1 MELLYICAS
10 IHSKTISS
18 MTNEDFEMLAMLEN
32 SKKEK
37 EEKLFKLVENFI
49 GDVKSLYGNNFY
61 DVYNELVPQIL
72 VDKVEDVDGDLLLYG
87 SSELGFFTKYS
98 EALMLK
104 RAEAYLERSIFR
116 VLDGEKKPLNSFD
129 FRFDGKFFDFEVHP
143 GGYRGL
149 VAGEVAD
156 FNGTNR
162 YLKNLTIMTITRR
175 KLVEYNQPQKGSHEI
190 TTGLNFYDN
199 IKLINTIWEA
209 ITCLD

>member
-1 MELLYICAS
+1 
-10 IHSKTISS
+10 
-18 MTNEDFEMLAMLEN
+18 MTNEDIEMLSMLEN

-37 EEKLFKLVENFI
+37 EEKLSKLVEDFI
-49 GDVKSLYGNNFY
+49 GGMKSLYGHNFY
-61 DVYNELVPQIL
+61 DVYNQVVPQIL

-87 SSELGFFTKYS
+87 SSEFGFFTKYS

-116 VLDGEKKPLNSFD
+116 VLDGEKRPLSIVN
-129 FRFDGKFFDFEVHP
+129 FRFDGSRFFDFEVKA
-143 GGYRGL
+143 GGYKGC
-149 VAGEVAD
+149 VAGDIAD

-162 YLKNLTIMTITRR
+162 YLKSLTIMTESHR

-199 IKLINTIWEA
+199 VRLTNTIWVA

>member
-1 MELLYICAS
+1 
-10 IHSKTISS
+10 
-18 MTNEDFEMLAMLEN
+18 MTNEDFEMLSMLEN

-37 EEKLFKLVENFI
+37 EEKLSKLVEDFI
-49 GDVKSLYGNNFY
+49 EGMKSLYGHNFY
-61 DVYNELVPQIL
+61 DVYNQVVPQIL

-87 SSELGFFTKYS
+87 SSEFGFFTKYS

-116 VLDGEKKPLNSFD
+116 VLDGEKRALSIVN
-129 FRFDGKFFDFEVHP
+129 FRFDGSRFFDFEVKA
-143 GGYRGL
+143 GGYKGC
-149 VAGEVAD
+149 VAGEIAG

-162 YLKNLTIMTITRR
+162 YLKSLTIMTESHR

-199 IKLINTIWEA
+199 VRLTNTIWVA